1 MNLFQSVLAELS
13 KKIHSASLYKKDI
26 AETLSTLLA
35 VPINEDQVIVK
46 GTAVYIHV
54 SPTIRTAL
62 VLKKKAVLEGLKKYN
77 ITLIG

>member
-26 AETLSTLLA
+26 AETLSTLLS
-35 VPINEDQVIVK
+35 VPITEDQVVVK
-46 GTAVYIHV
+46 GTTIHIRV
-54 SPTIRTAL
+54 SPTIKTAL
-62 VLKKKAVLEGLKKYN
+62 ILKKKAVLEGLKKYN